1 MSNPHN
7 RVATLIIQT
16 VPRLMGALSSDLR
29 RATQSCNPVHFQVLL
44 LLASGERNL
53 GSLAADMAVSLPTM
67 SNTVSILTD
76 RGWVVSRRDPA
87 DRRRLLISLAPSGQA
102 ALEQI
107 RDSAV
112 DKIEQALA
120 PLSGEECRQV
130 ISGLETLN
138 IILGDDSS
146 RCGVHAEL
154 EKPSPGNG
162 SDRGDWNDQ

>member
-1 MSNPHN
+1 MSNPHS

-29 RATQSCNPVHFQVLL
+29 RAAQSCNPVHFQVLL
-44 LLASGERNL
+44 LLAGGECNL

-76 RGWVVSRRDPA
+76 RGWVASRRDPA

-107 RDSAV
+107 RDSAM

-130 ISGLETLN
+130 IAGLETLN
-138 IILGDDSS
+138 TILGDDSS
-146 RCGVHAEL
+146 RCGVRTTHRMTRLDEGL
-154 EKPSPGNG
+154 ETDGWHCP
-162 SDRGDWNDQ
+162 